1 MVQAPLA
8 QEISTNEI
16 YMLTLPVELLKLIK
30 EFGDLFTKRVE
41 EQARVLL
48 IGAILATGKRTV
60 TACLRVMGLS
70 EEKQFQKYHRV
81 LNRVRWSVIKGSRVL
96 ISLLIKV
103 FVPTGEIICGLD
115 DTIERRWGKKIK
127 ARGIYRD
134 PVRSTEAHLVKASG
148 LRWMCCMLLAEVG
161 WAGSVWGLPFLT
173 VLCPSERFYESRK
186 RKHQTMIDRAWQM
199 IQMVGRWLP
208 NRAVV
213 FVADGSFAVLDLLSK
228 IRDLPN
234 ISLITR
240 LRMDAELWDPAPPRQ
255 PKVGRPRVKGG
266 RRPSPQQRLNDP
278 ETTWTELEIGNWYGG
293 ARRRVE
299 VYTEVCVWYKGGYTP
314 VRIRWVLIRDP
325 QGEFRPQALLSTN
338 VNHSASQ
345 ILSWFVRRWR
355 MEVTFE
361 EARAHLGVETQR
373 QWNDLAI
380 ARSTPIL
387 FGLFSII
394 TLMADC
400 LIKCQVTPVRTAA
413 WYQKRLP
420 TFADAIA
427 IVRRCLWS
435 NCYFSTS
442 YVDSDILK
450 IPRSLFDRLSEAA
463 CYAA

>member
-1 MVQAPLA
+1 MQ
-8 QEISTNEI
+8 
-16 YMLTLPVELLKLIK
+16 TLPVELLGVII
-30 EFGDLFTKRVE
+30 EFGRLFTKRVE
-41 EQARVLL
+41 EQAGVLL

-70 EEKQFQKYHRV
+70 QEKQFQKYHRV

-96 ISLLIKV
+96 IGILVKT
-103 FVPTGEIICGLD
+103 FAPRGEIICGLD
-115 DTIERRWGKKIK
+115 DTIERRWGSKIK

-134 PVRSTEAHLVKASG
+134 PVRSTESHLVKASG
-148 LRWMCCMLLAEVG
+148 LRWLCCMLLVEVG
-161 WAGSVWGLPFLT
+161 WAGCVWGLPFLT
-173 VLCPSERFYESRK
+173 VLCPSERFYERQK
-186 RKHQTMIDRAWQM
+186 RKHQTMIERAWQM
-199 IQMVGRWLP
+199 IQIVARWLP
-208 NRAVV
+208 DRAVV
-213 FVADGSFAVLDLLSK
+213 FVADSSFAVLDLLRK
-228 IRDLPN
+228 LGDLPN

-255 PKVGRPRVKGG
+255 PKVGRPRLKGG
-266 RRPSPQQRLNDP
+266 RRPCPQQRLDDP
-278 ETTWTELEIGNWYGG
+278 KTVWIEMEVDNWYGG

-299 VYTEVCVWYKGGYTP
+299 VCTETCVWYKGGHTP
-314 VRIRWVLIRDP
+314 VAIRWVLIRDP

-345 ILSWFVRRWR
+345 ILRWFVRRWR

-361 EARAHLGVETQR
+361 ECRAHLGVETQR

-387 FGLFSII
+387 FGLFSLI
-394 TLMADC
+394 TLMADT
-400 LIKCQVTPVRTAA
+400 LIKSQLSPVRAAA
-413 WYQKRLP
+413 WYQKQFP

-427 IVRRCLWS
+427 IVRRCLWT

-442 YVDSDILK
+442 SADSDILK
-450 IPRSLFDRLSEAA
+450 IPRSLFNRLSEAA

>member
-1 MVQAPLA
+1 MQ
-8 QEISTNEI
+8 
-16 YMLTLPVELLKLIK
+16 TLPVELLGLII
-30 EFGDLFTKRVE
+30 EFGRLFSKRVE
-41 EQARVLL
+41 EQAKVLL

-81 LNRVRWSVIKGSRVL
+81 LNRVRWSAIKGSRVL
-96 ISLLIKV
+96 IGILIKT
-103 FVPTGEIICGLD
+103 FAPRGDIICGLD
-115 DTIERRWGKKIK
+115 DTIERRWGSKIK

-134 PVRSTEAHLVKASG
+134 PVRSTDSHLVKASG
-148 LRWMCCMLLAEVG
+148 LRWLCCMLLVEVG
-161 WAGSVWGLPFLT
+161 WAGCVWGLPFLT
-173 VLCPSERFYESRK
+173 VLCPSERFYEGRK
-186 RKHQTMIDRAWQM
+186 RKHQTMIERAWQM
-199 IQMVGRWLP
+199 IQLVARWLP
-208 NRAVV
+208 DRAVV
-213 FVADGSFAVLDLLSK
+213 FVADGGFAVLDLLRK
-228 IRDLPN
+228 LGDLPN

-255 PKVGRPRVKGG
+255 PKVGRPRLKGR
-266 RRPSPQQRLNDP
+266 RRPSPQQRLDDP
-278 ETTWTELEIGNWYGG
+278 KTVWTELEVDNWYGG
-293 ARRRVE
+293 VRRRVE
-299 VYTEVCVWYKGGYTP
+299 VYTETSVWYKGGHTP
-314 VRIRWVLIRDP
+314 VAIRWVLIRDP

-361 EARAHLGVETQR
+361 ECRAHLGVETQR

-387 FGLFSII
+387 FALFSLI

-400 LIKCQVTPVRTAA
+400 LIKSQVSPVRVAA
-413 WYQKRLP
+413 WYQKQLP

-427 IVRRCLWS
+427 IVRHCLWS
-435 NCYFSTS
+435 NYYFSTS
-442 YVDSDILK
+442 SADTDILK
-450 IPRSLFDRLSEAA
+450 IPRSLFNRLSEAA